1 MANVQEV
8 PTAALAASGAI
19 YQFVVSMGVPTQVA
33 LPVVLAAVLGAAM
46 AVRAEEKPELSVRVV
61 FWLVV
66 SFLVSVF
73 LGLWGG
79 PFASALV
86 LALVGKLVTIAW
98 PAWGL
103 DPLGSLVVAL
113 TGQKYLLPMILK
125 LADRKAGGA

>member
-1 MANVQEV
+1 MANVQEA
-8 PTAALAASGAI
+8 PTAAIAASGAV
-19 YQFVVSMGVPTQVA
+19 YQFATSMGVPTQVA

-46 AVRAEEKPELSVRVV
+46 AVRAEEKPELSARVV
-61 FWLVV
+61 FWLGV

-79 PFASALV
+79 PFAAALI
-86 LALVGKLVTIAW
+86 LALAGKLLALSW

-113 TGQKYLLPMILK
+113 TGQKYLLPMFLK
-125 LADRKAGGA
+125 FADRKAGSV